1 VLSKES
7 NSVLSIIWISSW
19 HVHIIHEIHELE
31 LAWWCKGFT
40 SLLLKHLFQVEL
52 KQVGISVEIE
62 VDNLLHVIVSGGDE
76 IVEQTLNNLSLT
88 TSSSSDQDWAVID
101 LDELSD

>member
-1 VLSKES
+1 
-7 NSVLSIIWISSW
+7 
-19 HVHIIHEIHELE
+19 
-31 LAWWCKGFT
+31 
-40 SLLLKHLFQVEL
+40 LFQVEL